1 MLEAAAVADRA
12 KLRKRQAIGSLV
24 QRRSRFM
31 VSPGELKG
39 SIRREGIV
47 PSILRGKILDSC
59 RSAGQQN
66 DHSPL
71 RILTNFYRRRKRI
84 RLYNVPTARCLIRKV
99 FHFESPRARYKA
111 DAAIVWCFDHRFDV
125 VLHKL
130 TKRIG
135 VEFFDPILVAGGAKC
150 LAGNELERD
159 RQFVLEQVRKSIQLH
174 GTHTVLLMLHS
185 DCGAYGG
192 LAAFDNDTAREAE
205 NHRQDLHRAVDF
217 LQAEIPELT
226 IRGFFVDF
234 EGVWE
239 ADYSK
244 DSALSA

>member
-1 MLEAAAVADRA
+1 M
-12 KLRKRQAIGSLV
+12 
-24 QRRSRFM
+24 
-31 VSPGELKG
+31 
-39 SIRREGIV
+39 
-47 PSILRGKILDSC
+47 
-59 RSAGQQN
+59 
-66 DHSPL
+66 
-71 RILTNFYRRRKRI
+71 
-84 RLYNVPTARCLIRKV
+84 RKV
-99 FHFESPRARYKA
+99 FHFDSPRARYKA
-111 DAAIVWCFDHRFDV
+111 DAAIIWCFDHRFDV

-150 LAGNELERD
+150 LAGNDLERD

-174 GTHTVLLMLHS
+174 GTRTVLLMLHS

-192 LAAFDNDTAREAE
+192 LAAFNNDTAQEAE

-244 DSALSA
+244 DSAISA